1 MSEEIGD
8 DFKKAVSDW
17 VELKMQ
23 LAEARKD
30 MKILNAREKQLKSFI
45 AGKMRA
51 GQIDTV
57 NLRQGK
63 ISMKKS
69 IRKTGLTKNKIEE
82 GLKQYFNNDEIKLEG
97 ALNAINDTIETKE
110 TQVIS
115 LTGIKKNNDN

>member
-1 MSEEIGD
+1 MSGEIGE
-8 DFKKAVSDW
+8 DFKQAVSDW

-30 MKILNAREKQLKSFI
+30 MKILNGREKQLKSFI
-45 AGKMRA
+45 AGKMKA

-63 ISMKKS
+63 ISLKKS
-69 IRKTGLTKNKIEE
+69 IRRTGLTKNKIEE

-115 LTGIKKNNDN
+115 LTGIKNKNED

>member
-1 MSEEIGD
+1 MSGEIGE
-8 DFKKAVSDW
+8 DFKQAVSDW

-30 MKILNAREKQLKSFI
+30 MKILNGREKQLKSFI
-45 AGKMRA
+45 AGKMKA

-63 ISMKKS
+63 ISLKKS

-115 LTGIKKNNDN
+115 LTGIKKKTDD

>member
-1 MSEEIGD
+1 MSGEIGE
-8 DFKKAVSDW
+8 DFKQAVSDW

-30 MKILNAREKQLKSFI
+30 MKILNGREKQLKSFI
-45 AGKMRA
+45 AGKMKS

-63 ISMKKS
+63 ISLKKS
-69 IRKTGLTKNKIEE
+69 IRRTGLTKNKIEE

-115 LTGIKKNNDN
+115 LTGIKKKTDD

>member
-110 TQVIS
+110 TQVLS